1 MNQTWPTEGTKHAAM
16 WYAHSRRSPCLPW
29 YRAPC
34 QLWKT
39 FPASMESQWTLWL
52 RYFTTA
58 SQQMSAAIQRA
69 VDDILS
75 FSRTCFVCLSAKQ
88 QTTLKWK
95 NDVISLFPV
104 LQGSAETLIRWGGK
118 LCHLSTAWML
128 SMKHSCQKLLKDKT
142 YTWVR
147 LKNVG
152 DLFMRHSVVIPLL
165 QWLRGE
171 SSDKDVLI
179 TESKT
184 LKQHRAYDSA
194 VGSVIL
200 TDSKCKL
207 KIILMS
213 TSRR

>member
-1 MNQTWPTEGTKHAAM
+1 MTNRGH
-16 WYAHSRRSPCLPW
+16 
-29 YRAPC
+29 
-34 QLWKT
+34 KT
-39 FPASMESQWTLWL
+39 CSHVICTQSA
-52 RYFTTA
+52 FT
-58 SQQMSAAIQRA
+58 MSAMISSSMSIMEDFFGQHGKSMDTVTKIFYYSISTNVSSYLAC
-69 VDDILS
+69 S
-75 FSRTCFVCLSAKQ
+75 GWHFVFQ
-88 QTTLKWK
+88 QDVFCVFVTTLKWK

-165 QWLRGE
+165 QRLRGE

-213 TSRR
+213 ISRR